1 MVSLSEGKNI
11 SKEIREKG
19 MRLFREGRVRKD
31 MDSDRRTYFI
41 VQGETE
47 KHSVIHDKATG
58 KWSCDCKYSSMKG
71 RECSH
76 VYACKVSEK
85 QGL

>member
-1 MVSLSEGKNI
+1 MAVSKV
-11 SKEIREKG
+11 SKEVREKG
-19 MRLFREGRVRKD
+19 LRLFREGRVRKE
-31 MDSDRRTYFI
+31 MDSKRRDYFK
-41 VQGETE
+41 VKGETE
-47 KHSVIHDKATG
+47 KYSVIHDKTTD

-85 QGL
+85 